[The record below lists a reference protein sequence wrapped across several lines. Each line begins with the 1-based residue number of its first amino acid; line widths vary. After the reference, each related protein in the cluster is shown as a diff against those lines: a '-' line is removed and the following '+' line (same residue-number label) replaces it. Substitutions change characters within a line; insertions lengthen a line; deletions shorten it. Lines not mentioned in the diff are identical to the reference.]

1 MGAFVMVADSL
12 SLSRK
17 LGGASMQE
25 YSIVQGQSVM
35 ELLFALLSVLIAS
48 YVFSSWRARAQPMDE
63 PESKPAAEGGNMLL
77 PTTAPLNANPR
88 SPSPTR
94 PNTSPTSDRRW
105 WATHRASIG
114 DWLAPILVWSVV
126 GWSALAVIIILLGEN

>member
-1 MGAFVMVADSL
+1 
-12 SLSRK
+12 
-17 LGGASMQE
+17 MQE
-25 YSIVQGQSVM
+25 YSIVQGQAVM

-48 YVFSSWRARAQPMDE
+48 YVFSSWSARAHPMDE
-63 PESKPAAEGGNMLL
+63 PESEPAAKGRNMLL
-77 PTTAPLNANPR
+77 LVTAPLNANP
-88 SPSPTR
+88 R